1 MFSSS
6 KNIESMQKLFLE
18 FKRYI
23 ELQKEYIKLD
33 TAEKLTV
40 ILSATI
46 SITIMLILGAMV
58 LFFLSFA
65 IAWYLSDILDSM
77 PLGFGIIAVFC
88 LLLCI
93 IFYYK
98 RESWVFQPTA
108 RLMVKLFIKKDE
120 DGNN

>member
-6 KNIESMQKLFLE
+6 KNIENMQRLFLE
-18 FKRYI
+18 FKKYI

-40 ILSATI
+40 IISATI
-46 SITIMLILGAMV
+46 SISIMLILGAMV
-58 LFFLSFA
+58 LFFFSFA
-65 IAWYLSDILDSM
+65 IARYLSDILNSM

-98 RESWVFQPTA
+98 RETWVFQPTA

-120 DGNN
+120 HDNN

>member
-6 KNIESMQKLFLE
+6 KNIENMQKLFLE
-18 FKRYI
+18 FKKYI

-40 ILSATI
+40 IISATI
-46 SITIMLILGAMV
+46 SITIMLILSAMV

-65 IAWYLSDILDSM
+65 IAWYLSDVLNSM

-98 RESWVFQPTA
+98 RETWVFQPTA

-120 DGNN
+120 HDNN

>member
-1 MFSSS
+1 
-6 KNIESMQKLFLE
+6 MQRLFLE
-18 FKRYI
+18 FKKYI

-40 ILSATI
+40 IISATI

-65 IAWYLSDILDSM
+65 IAWYLSDILNSM

-98 RESWVFQPTA
+98 RETWVFQPTA

-120 DGNN
+120 HDNN

>member
-6 KNIESMQKLFLE
+6 KNIENMQKLFLE

-65 IAWYLSDILDSM
+65 IAWYLSDMLDSM

-98 RESWVFQPTA
+98 RETWVFQPTA

-120 DGNN
+120 NDNN

>member
-6 KNIESMQKLFLE
+6 KNIENMQKLFLE

-40 ILSATI
+40 IISATI
-46 SITIMLILGAMV
+46 SITIMLILSAMV

-65 IAWYLSDILDSM
+65 IAWYLSDVLNSM

-98 RESWVFQPTA
+98 RETWVFQPTA

-120 DGNN
+120 HDNN

>member
-6 KNIESMQKLFLE
+6 KNIENMQRLFLE
-18 FKRYI
+18 FKKYI

-40 ILSATI
+40 IISATI

-65 IAWYLSDILDSM
+65 IAWYLSDILNSM

-98 RESWVFQPTA
+98 RETWVFQPTA

-120 DGNN
+120 HDNN

>member
-6 KNIESMQKLFLE
+6 KNIENMQRLFLE
-18 FKRYI
+18 FKKYI

-40 ILSATI
+40 IISATI
-46 SITIMLILGAMV
+46 SISIMLILGAMV

-65 IAWYLSDILDSM
+65 IAWYLSDILNSM

-88 LLLCI
+88 LILCI

-98 RESWVFQPTA
+98 RETWVFQPTA

-120 DGNN
+120 HDNN

>member
-18 FKRYI
+18 FKKYF
-23 ELQKEYIKLD
+23 ELQKEYVKLD

-40 ILSATI
+40 ILSATV
-46 SITIMLILGAMV
+46 SITIMLILSAMV

-65 IAWYLSDILDSM
+65 IAWYLSDMLDSM

-88 LLLCI
+88 LLLCV
-93 IFYYK
+93 IFYYN
-98 RESWVFQPTA
+98 REKWVFQPTA

-120 DGNN
+120 DDNK

>member
-6 KNIESMQKLFLE
+6 KNIENMQRLFLE
-18 FKRYI
+18 FKKYI

-40 ILSATI
+40 IISATI
-46 SITIMLILGAMV
+46 SISIMLILGAMV

-65 IAWYLSDILDSM
+65 IAWYLSDILNSM

-98 RESWVFQPTA
+98 RETWVFQPTA

-120 DGNN
+120 HDNN

>member
-6 KNIESMQKLFLE
+6 KNIENMQRLFLE
-18 FKRYI
+18 FKKYI
-23 ELQKEYIKLD
+23 EFQKEYIKLD

-40 ILSATI
+40 IISATI
-46 SITIMLILGAMV
+46 SISIMLILGAMV

-65 IAWYLSDILDSM
+65 IAWYLSDILNSM

-98 RESWVFQPTA
+98 RETWVFQPTA

-120 DGNN
+120 HDNN